1 MTDPWT
7 WKTVWSGEEGLSEEG
22 KEGKIKTTVVE

>member
-1 MTDPWT
+1 MDMDNS
-7 WKTVWSGEEGLSEEG
+7 VWSGEAGLSEEG